1 MTWKSLFSLQ
11 QPQNYNFFFN
21 QQAFS
26 SFFLPK
32 NQKIMYFLPFWADKA
47 LFFYLS
53 VTPSWVGLTGMILPF
68 LSNYILSA
76 QTSRC
81 IPGPFSGLTKCLLIR
96 CCQESHNFSPHS
108 LIKLLLV
115 ISVAKVII
123 FFQSEKHYGFFLF
136 PQLVKLFKFRICPTS

>member
-108 LIKLLLV
+108 LTKIV
-115 ISVAKVII
+115 ISYFGCKGNH
-123 FFQSEKHYGFFLF
+123 FFPIGKTLWIFLF

>member
-1 MTWKSLFSLQ
+1 
-11 QPQNYNFFFN
+11 
-21 QQAFS
+21 
-26 SFFLPK
+26 
-32 NQKIMYFLPFWADKA
+32 MYFLPFWADKA

-108 LIKLLLV
+108 LTKIV

-123 FFQSEKHYGFFLF
+123 FFQSEKHYGFFYFLN
-136 PQLVKLFKFRICPTS
+136 